1 MSQQYYVA
9 NDCTHLQK
17 LTISSFNSPNFGM
30 SHHECDN
37 LLEL

>member
-9 NDCTHLQK
+9 NNCNHLQK
-17 LTISSFNSPNFGM
+17 LTIDNFNSPNVEM

-37 LLEL
+37 LLKL